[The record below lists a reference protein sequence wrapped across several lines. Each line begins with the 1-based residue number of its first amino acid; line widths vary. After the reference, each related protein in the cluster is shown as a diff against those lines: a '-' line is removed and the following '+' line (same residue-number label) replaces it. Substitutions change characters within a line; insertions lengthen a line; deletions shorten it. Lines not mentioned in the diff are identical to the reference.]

1 MKHAL
6 IGLLFL
12 SSIALHAQDSTKAV
26 LKPALDAYGRGSLD
40 SAFKLVN
47 NVLLDHPAM
56 EAAYKLRGD
65 INQRKRRYEDA
76 MADYDK
82 AEDLDRKDPR
92 LYVSRSALRIATGN
106 EKGALRDAQKA
117 IELDATDADAWYN
130 RAWAQYLGND
140 GDAALKSV
148 RAASELRPDF
158 PEALYLSGVI
168 KGEQYN
174 EKEGI
179 AEIAEALRMKPNIPG
194 GLMSKAVLQYEG
206 KEYEAAIATFTEVIA
221 TDTTELADAYYYR
234 ADCNYELGNKE
245 LACADFNRSM
255 RLGDRDAAFVKKN
268 YCDTDA
274 KRIPKKPKK
283 VRRKTSI
290 QF

>member
-1 MKHAL
+1 MKFPL
-6 IGLLFL
+6 ICLSLLTAITL
-12 SSIALHAQDSTKAV
+12 RAQDSTDV
-26 LKPALDAYGRGSLD
+26 LRPALDAYSQRAWDNALQ
-40 SAFKLVN
+40 LVN
-47 NVLLDHPAM
+47 AVILDHPTM

-65 INQRKRRYEDA
+65 IHQRKLRYEEA
-76 MADYDK
+76 ALDYDL
-82 AEDLDRKDPR
+82 AEDLSRTDPR
-92 LYVSRSALRIATGN
+92 LYVSRSALRIAMGN
-106 EKGALRDAQKA
+106 EKGAQRDALKA
-117 IELDATDADAWYN
+117 IDLDPTEADAWYN
-130 RAWAQYLGND
+130 LAWAQYLSND

-148 RAASELRPDF
+148 AAARDLKKDF

-174 EKEGI
+174 EKDGI
-179 AEIAEALRMKPNIPG
+179 AEIAEALRLKPSIPG

-234 ADCNYELGNKE
+234 ADCHYALGNKE
-245 LACADFNRSM
+245 LACADFNKSM
-255 RLGDRDAAFVKKN
+255 GLGDRDAAFVKKN

-274 KRIPKKPKK
+274 KRIPKKPKRT
-283 VRRKTSI
+283 RRQTSI